1 MRNKSITQ
9 KEVNAWVEDNPIA
22 LFDECYLYFSPD
34 KSLPAKTV
42 KRLEKRYRK
51 AHDRLVKENIRR
63 PVVGGTLES
72 PDKRRDKAQGQTF
85 VFTSA
90 QSNTFLHDG
99 FFKGLL
105 AYCDFKG
112 AELHI
117 SRFTY
122 NKQGLGSQNSKVGSD
137 KASDGDDT
145 WFDPRIEPYVSDTS
159 LEVTDDLIWCG
170 ELNIIPT
177 RVNPISG
184 FQNYTRLASCIIPH
198 AKMFMESVPTMKYNP
213 AKMIYTTGA
222 VTQRNYIQKAAGQKA
237 DFHHVFG
244 ALVVEVDE
252 KGVWWVRQINAD
264 NEGAFY
270 DLDLYVHPTKGI
282 VDGQRVQAV
291 THGDLHGNKLDLDVA
306 NAVFREGGIL
316 DSLLPREQF
325 FHDTID
331 FQPRNHHNI
340 KDPHFLHDMY
350 WNGTDNVWNEFLLMG
365 NFLATTAYRHWCKS
379 FVVVSNHDQAIE
391 QWLRNPS
398 GQYDPANVTL
408 WHRLNLYCHETRE
421 RSSKPTVFK
430 HCLETA
436 FCNTSVKADQEE
448 LPKLPVFLL
457 EDDSYRIL
465 DEIEAALHG
474 HLGPNGARGTPR
486 NIRSA
491 GKVNSGHTHS
501 AGIFEGV
508 YTAGVYGQLDM
519 GYNKGLSS
527 WSHSMVV
534 TYPNAKR
541 TVLTLKKGKAW
552 R

>member
-1 MRNKSITQ
+1 MRKTNQDKVNKWLANNPTADFTDAFRHFYPDGASRRTHNRMQ
-9 KEVNAWVEDNPIA
+9 KRFAQAQQWLEEQNVRRPLIGGV
-22 LFDECYLYFSPD
+22 LSSPD
-34 KSLPAKTV
+34 KL
-42 KRLEKRYRK
+42 R
-51 AHDRLVKENIRR
+51 DR
-63 PVVGGTLES
+63 
-72 PDKRRDKAQGQTF
+72 AQGKTF

-90 QSNTFLHDG
+90 QSNTLLHDK

-105 AYCDFKG
+105 AYCEFKG

-122 NKQGLGSQNSKVGSD
+122 NKQGLGAANSKVGKD
-137 KASDGDDT
+137 KSTDDDT
-145 WFDPRIEPYVSDTS
+145 WFDPRIEPYISDTS
-159 LEVTDDLIWCG
+159 LEVTPDLVWCG

-184 FQNYTRLASCIIPH
+184 FQNYTRRASSILPH
-198 AKMFMESVPTMKYNP
+198 AKMFMESVATMKDDA

-244 ALVVEVDE
+244 AVVVEVDE
-252 KGVWWVRQINAD
+252 DGTWWARQINAD
-264 NEGAFY
+264 GTGAFY
-270 DLDLYVHPTKGI
+270 DLDLHVDPVQGI
-282 VDGQRVQAV
+282 TDGIRVQAV
-291 THGDLHGNKLDLDVA
+291 THGDLHGNKLDDGIA
-306 NAVFREGGIL
+306 DAVFKEGGIL
-316 DSLLPREQF
+316 DCLLPREQF

-340 KDPHFLHDMY
+340 KDPHFLHEMY
-350 WNGTDNVWNEFLLMG
+350 VKGTSKVDDEFKRMGHFLM
-365 NFLATTAYRHWCKS
+365 NDAYRDWCNS
-379 FVVVSNHDQAIE
+379 FIVVSNHDQAVNG
-391 QWLRNPS
+391 WLRNIS
-398 GQYDPANVTL
+398 GASDPMNVKD
-408 WHRLNLYCHETRE
+408 WHYWNYWVTAQVELGNTPH
-421 RSSKPTVFK
+421 PFK
-430 HCLETA
+430 DWLSRY
-436 FCNTSVKADQEE
+436 TSDPRAEIKQ
-448 LPKLPVFLL
+448 PRFLL

-465 DEIEAALHG
+465 GEIEAALHG
-474 HLGPNGARGTPR
+474 HLGPSGARGTPR

-508 YTAGVYGQLDM
+508 YTAGVYGKLDM

-541 TVLTLKKGKAW
+541 TILTIKKGKAW